1 MSYDINE
8 LPYMERHWLLKGAN
22 IPSRFIGME
31 PEDIL
36 ARTGDWSADIE
47 DWIDSVLEGKVIKR
61 IGGINET
68 GVGLLFDGKPGL
80 GKTTH
85 AVTTLMELVRRLPED
100 EAQVRSIFGY
110 TGDTLGSQARPVYYL
125 QYVDFL
131 ARKKAL
137 FDADPE
143 TRKELQREM
152 DGFHGRAKEDW
163 LNVRVLVIDDLGKEY
178 KGAGYND
185 ASFDEILRSRYD
197 KGLPTIITTNVPR
210 EQWEKQYGEA
220 MGSFAFEAFNRIEI
234 TGKDLRKNK

>member
-1 MSYDINE
+1 MGYDINS

-31 PEDIL
+31 PKDII
-36 ARTGDWSADIE
+36 ARTGGWSADIE
-47 DWIDSVLEGKVIKR
+47 DWMDMVLEGKVIKR
-61 IGGINET
+61 IGGINDT

-85 AVTTLMELVRRLPED
+85 AVTTLMELVRRLPDD
-100 EAQVRSIFGY
+100 EAEVRSIFGY
-110 TGDTLGSQARPVYYL
+110 QGDTLGSQARPVYYL

-131 ARKKAL
+131 SRKKAL
-137 FDADPE
+137 FEAEPE
-143 TRKELQREM
+143 VRKELQREM

-163 LNVRVLVIDDLGKEY
+163 LNVRVLVLDDLGKEY

-197 KGLPTIITTNVPR
+197 KALPTIITTNVPR
-210 EQWEKQYGEA
+210 ENWAAHYGEA
-220 MGSFAFEAFNRIEI
+220 MGSFAFEAFKRIEI
-234 TGKDLRKNK
+234 TGKDLRKN